1 MEDQIENDN
10 NWGERP
16 DIIED
21 PNQNDEKG
29 NELLDQ
35 NNLGNNIPLQ
45 NNFITSQ
52 KSIQN
57 KNQGYSN
64 NKNINQNPYIQIQKP
79 THIKE
84 NPTIT
89 IQNSPVI
96 NNYEQNQMSN
106 NNLPQNY
113 IPQINNNLFPITSE
127 SKVFSGEKSEQKNI
141 LNQKNVNPN
150 FNFNNIQS
158 KYNNNN
164 PQNQKMN
171 KKIYQNEPQQQST
184 NSKSIFDNKLNSK
197 YMKNSDYIN
206 KKDKNSNNGNMIEY
220 KNENILQ
227 NNNNKVNINKNI
239 PNQNTINSNKQIVN
253 TINDKDI
260 NVSLISDSSHNDN
273 YLNKKNDLGCNNQ
286 NNIQNNNQ
294 IISNNIINQ
303 NNIHNI
309 DQIKSN
315 NIINQ
320 NNIQNNN
327 INQNIMQI
335 NNINQNI
342 MQNNNINQ
350 NIMQNDINNNNHKI
364 NIENQN
370 QNMIQKAFSKNNQ
383 QNIISTNPKNINDQ
397 KNINNH
403 NNMGD
408 KSNLKNNSLEHKNNI
423 NPNPNNE
430 YSFSRYT
437 KAPKTGLKNLGD
449 TSYLNSILQILG
461 CFRHFS
467 SYFLKPSNGNYFIKN
482 VKNYKLAFVIHRLFV
497 HFYPYPEKNEPEIY
511 NPDYVLQTINHENII
526 YKTKKRR
533 NPNDLI
539 SYILNTLHNELN
551 EFKNN
556 NIKNIIQNFNDIKYV
571 PQGVKNI
578 SSSNKSMIYN
588 QFNWYELK
596 IIKCNECYTPIYNC
610 NSFNIFELDILRTFN
625 YFKRV
630 ITIKDC
636 LQYYRS
642 ERQQNLICEKCK
654 RKTDHTGITTIY
666 CSPNNFI
673 FSLDRKDLDQNLL
686 NIQFNIEEKINIS
699 NFVYNKAC
707 LTQYQ
712 LIGIVSYSTTENKYV
727 SFCMSP
733 VDSQWYMY
741 NDENVQMIQLNQ
753 IISFH
758 NINRQYIPC
767 LLAYKS
773 SK

>member
-21 PNQNDEKG
+21 PNQNYEKG

-96 NNYEQNQMSN
+96 NHYEQNQMSN
-106 NNLPQNY
+106 NNLPPNY
-113 IPQINNNLFPITSE
+113 IHQINNNPFPITSE
-127 SKVFSGEKSEQKNI
+127 SKVFSGEKNEQKNI

-150 FNFNNIQS
+150 FNLNYIQN
-158 KYNNNN
+158 KNNNNN
-164 PQNQKMN
+164 PHNQKMN
-171 KKIYQNEPQQQST
+171 KKFYQNEPQQQST

-197 YMKNSDYIN
+197 YMKNSDYIT
-206 KKDKNSNNGNMIEY
+206 KKGKNNNNGNMIEY
-220 KNENILQ
+220 KKENILQ
-227 NNNNKVNINKNI
+227 NNNNKVYINNNA
-239 PNQNTINSNKQIVN
+239 PNQNTINSNKQKVN

-273 YLNKKNDLGCNNQ
+273 DLNKKNNLGCNNQ
-286 NNIQNNNQ
+286 NNIQNNDQ
-294 IISNNIINQ
+294 II
-303 NNIHNI
+303 
-309 DQIKSN
+309 SN

-327 INQNIMQI
+327 INQNF
-335 NNINQNI
+335 
-342 MQNNNINQ
+342 
-350 NIMQNDINNNNHKI
+350 MQNDMNNNNQKI

-408 KSNLKNNSLEHKNNI
+408 KSNHKINSLEHKNNI
-423 NPNPNNE
+423 IPNSNNE

-482 VKNYKLAFVIHRLFV
+482 VQNYKLAFVIHRLFI
-497 HFYPYPEKNEPEIY
+497 HFYPYPEKDKSEIY
-511 NPDYVLQTINHENII
+511 NPYYVLQTINHENII

-596 IIKCNECYTPIYNC
+596 KIKCNECHIPIYNC

-625 YFKRV
+625 YCQRF

-636 LQYYRS
+636 LQYYNS
-642 ERQQNLICEKCK
+642 ERLQNLICEKCK

-686 NIQFNIEEKINIS
+686 NIQFNIEEKININ
-699 NFVYNKAC
+699 NFVYNKGC

-753 IISFH
+753 IISSH